1 MNILNNKVDTSI
13 TGGCFL
19 IGAGLLLV
27 SFIASVTVSGTL
39 GGKLADASYTEISYF
54 IKGDNKNLEEQKIIN
69 NKNEEYK
76 ENINIAYSGNKNIT
90 VSYDTTKLNN
100 SMFRFAGRTLY
111 RIYDPTITP
120 LIKRITLDG
129 NEIPVGYFSYDKV
142 IQDKTSENISHIEE
156 KPGKHVIN
164 IELK

>member
-1 MNILNNKVDTSI
+1 MNILKNKIESST

-27 SFIASVTVSGTL
+27 SFIASVAIPATL
-39 GGKLADASYTEISYF
+39 GDNLADASSTEIYYF

-90 VSYDTTKLNN
+90 VSYDTAKLNN

-111 RIYDPTITP
+111 RIYDPTMTP

-129 NEIPVGYFSYDKV
+129 NEIPVGYFSYDKE
-142 IQDKTSENISHIEE
+142 IQGKISDNISHIEE
-156 KPGKHVIN
+156 KLGKHVIN

>member
-1 MNILNNKVDTSI
+1 MNILKNKIETST

-27 SFIASVTVSGTL
+27 SFIASVAIPTTL
-39 GGKLADASYTEISYF
+39 GDNLADASSTEIYYF

-90 VSYDTTKLNN
+90 VSYDTAKLNN

-111 RIYDPTITP
+111 RIYDPTMTP
-120 LIKRITLDG
+120 LIKRIILDG
-129 NEIPVGYFSYDKV
+129 NEIPVGYFSYDKE
-142 IQDKTSENISHIEE
+142 IQGKISENISHIEE